1 MPGVTPVVVVAT
13 ASAPEVLE
21 NDTVAP
27 GTTTL
32 LEFLTMAVIVAGVD
46 PADGICGAV
55 LTSVMSAAVAVGPPL
70 LLLPLLLELAPAK
83 ELAWSPPQPAMTSVA
98 ARVPRNQPYLRIVFT

>member
-1 MPGVTPVVVVAT
+1 MPGVTPVVVVAA

-46 PADGICGAV
+46 PSDGICGAV
-55 LTSVMSAAVAVGPPL
+55 LIRVIDEAVAVGPP

>member
-1 MPGVTPVVVVAT
+1 VVAVG

-27 GTTTL
+27 GTTRL
-32 LEFLTMAVIVAGVD
+32 LEFLTMAVSVAGVD

-55 LTSVMSAAVAVGPPL
+55 LSSVIDEAVAVGPPL
-70 LLLPLLLELAPAK
+70 LLLPLLLLELAPAK
-83 ELAWSPPQPAMTSVA
+83 ELAWSPPQPAKTSVA
-98 ARVPRNQPYLRIVFT
+98 ASVPRNQPFFRIVFT